1 MFVVTFYSFKGG
13 VGRTMALV
21 NVGAYLASSGRRVL
35 LVDFDLEAPS
45 LPTYDLARPPNIQH
59 PGVVEFVTKFLDTS
73 EVPDINEFI
82 YPSDSFPSGG
92 KLWVMPAGLQ
102 DDSYEQRLNAINWS
116 ELYEKRD
123 GYLLMEDLRLQWEK
137 QLGVEYVLI
146 DSRTGYTDIAGICTR
161 QLPDAVC
168 AIFMPNKQNLDG
180 LLKIT
185 KKVREQSSIPDL
197 RNPKLM
203 FVASNVPDLDDED
216 GELGIAIT
224 RQAKWRRK
232 SSR

>member
-73 EVPDINEFI
+73 ED
-82 YPSDSFPSGG
+82 
-92 KLWVMPAGLQ
+92 
-102 DDSYEQRLNAINWS
+102 
-116 ELYEKRD
+116 
-123 GYLLMEDLRLQWEK
+123 
-137 QLGVEYVLI
+137 
-146 DSRTGYTDIAGICTR
+146 TDIAGICTR

-216 GELGIAIT
+216 GEL
-224 RQAKWRRK
+224 AKIMQEYRERLGYEH
-232 SSR
+232 